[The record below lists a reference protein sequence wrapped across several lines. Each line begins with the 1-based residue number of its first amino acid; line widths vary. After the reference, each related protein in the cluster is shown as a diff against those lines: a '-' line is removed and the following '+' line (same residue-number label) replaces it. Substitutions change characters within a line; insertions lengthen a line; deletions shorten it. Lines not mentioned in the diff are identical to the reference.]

1 MTILIQHLDPQPEFS
16 QYEVF
21 RMDDGEP
28 LTSSSVL
35 KFAVEAAEAFERI
48 GIRTRVQE
56 QDITVEVEHSIRFDD
71 QQRGEG

>member
-1 MTILIQHLDPQPEFS
+1 MTILIQELDPRPEFS

-21 RMDDGEP
+21 RVADGEP
-28 LTSSSVL
+28 LASSSTL
-35 KFAVEAAEAFERI
+35 QFAVEAAEAFERI

-56 QDITVEVEHSIRFDD
+56 QDITVEVEHYIRFDD